1 MSFGGVSAK
10 GVSIA
15 SATSLT
21 AIAPPGLGTVDIKIT
36 NQDSGTATKAGAF
49 TYSAGSGTTTRF
61 IPVALDVVSNAGQT
75 TAHFLTELTLSNSG
89 MSDATVSMT
98 YTPSIGSGGGVAADT
113 LPKGTQKVI
122 PDAIAYL
129 RSKGLAIPTSGSQLG
144 TIAIQFSGVS
154 SVDAVSATARTA
166 SATSAPQPIGFAGL
180 AYSSLYSFDG
190 VMTSATLY
198 GMRQNDS
205 DRSNVAVFNTGSDPV
220 TLKLTAF
227 SGDDGTSAVVD
238 AAKTLPAGGWAQYSG
253 ILGSAGFT
261 QGWVTIDRTSAS
273 GSFSAYGVINDN
285 GTNDGSYVLPTA
297 FTPNPFLL
305 PVITLPVIVETGAF
319 QSEMVVANRSA
330 DVVTFFLSYTESAT
344 PNDGSVSG
352 TVPLTLQPSEQ
363 LIIPGAVDFFR
374 QLGVPL
380 GAQGAGG
387 YVGVVRALVL
397 GTSLDNV
404 FVGARTATPSPA
416 GGQFGLFTPGV
427 YAGQEASGSAFLYGL
442 RSDANNRS
450 NVAVLNAGQDS
461 DGPVTL
467 SSRFTTPTPEALPPV
482 RPKRRL

>member
-1 MSFGGVSAK
+1 MDVK
-10 GVSIA
+10 V
-15 SATSLT
+15 
-21 AIAPPGLGTVDIKIT
+21 T

-49 TYSAGSGTTTRF
+49 TYSAGTGTTVRF
-61 IPVALDVVSNAGQT
+61 IPVALDVVSSLGQT
-75 TAHFLTELTLSNSG
+75 TAHFLTELTLTNSG
-89 MSDATVSMT
+89 TSDATISMT
-98 YTPSIGSGGGVAADT
+98 YTPSLGGGGGAVADT

-144 TIAIQFSGVS
+144 TISIRFSGVS

-190 VMTSATLY
+190 VTTSATLY

-220 TLKLTAF
+220 TLKVTAF

-253 ILGSAGFT
+253 ILGSVGIA
-261 QGWVTIDRTSAS
+261 QGWVTIERTSAA
-273 GSFSAYGVINDN
+273 GSFGAYGVINDN

-297 FTPNPFLL
+297 FAPNPFLL

-319 QSEMVVANRSA
+319 QSEIVVANRSA
-330 DVVTFFLSYTESAT
+330 DVVTFLLSYTESLT
-344 PNDGSVSG
+344 PGDGSVKG
-352 TVPLTLQPSEQ
+352 TVPLTLQPNQQ
-363 LIIPGAVDFFR
+363 LIIQGAVDFFR
-374 QLGVPL
+374 QLGVPI
-380 GAQGAGG
+380 GDFGAGG
-387 YVGVVRALVL
+387 YVGTVRALVL
-397 GTSLDNV
+397 GSSLDNV
-404 FVGARTATPSPA
+404 FIGARTASPSPA

-450 NVAVLNAGQDS
+450 NMAILNAGQDS
-461 DGPVTL
+461 EGP
-467 SSRFTTPTPEALPPV
+467 SRSRSRSTTPTPEARPPV
-482 RPKRRL
+482 RPKRRH